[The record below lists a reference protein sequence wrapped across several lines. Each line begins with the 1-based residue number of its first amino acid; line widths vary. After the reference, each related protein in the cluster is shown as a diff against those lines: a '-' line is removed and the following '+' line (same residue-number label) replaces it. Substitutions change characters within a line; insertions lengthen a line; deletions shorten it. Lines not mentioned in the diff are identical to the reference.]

1 MVELGSEFF
10 LVMVFRKETNKHI
23 GWLCKGFMIKQ
34 NIQPR
39 IMSLMLFNHSK
50 SNFLHSKIKK

>member
-1 MVELGSEFF
+1 MVELGSEIF
-10 LVMVFRKETNKHI
+10 LVVVSRKETNKHI

-39 IMSLMLFNHSK
+39 IMSLILFNHSK
-50 SNFLHSKIKK
+50 SNVLRSKIQN